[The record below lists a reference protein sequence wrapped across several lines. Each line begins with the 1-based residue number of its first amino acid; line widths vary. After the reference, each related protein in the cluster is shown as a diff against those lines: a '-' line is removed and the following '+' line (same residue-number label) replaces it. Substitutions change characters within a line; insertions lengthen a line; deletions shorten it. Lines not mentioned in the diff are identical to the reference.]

1 MTQVIFNLVDNSLK
15 YARDTDR
22 KEIEIACHAS
32 PDGVELSV
40 RDYGPGVPAAQMSR
54 IFEPFF
60 RGNDEP
66 TRAAK
71 GTGIGLALVKELV
84 EAMGARIDARNAPG
98 GGLRV
103 VVRLS
108 PSPDERL

>member
-1 MTQVIFNLVDNSLK
+1 MRNAGLVRGRLATGQAREGPARVLGNDRIVTLRVRSHRATQRRV
-15 YARDTDR
+15 ARV
-22 KEIEIACHAS
+22 S
-32 PDGVELSV
+32 
-40 RDYGPGVPAAQMSR
+40 
-54 IFEPFF
+54 
-60 RGNDEP
+60 GNDEP

-103 VVRLS
+103 AVRLS
-108 PSPDERL
+108 PTTASP